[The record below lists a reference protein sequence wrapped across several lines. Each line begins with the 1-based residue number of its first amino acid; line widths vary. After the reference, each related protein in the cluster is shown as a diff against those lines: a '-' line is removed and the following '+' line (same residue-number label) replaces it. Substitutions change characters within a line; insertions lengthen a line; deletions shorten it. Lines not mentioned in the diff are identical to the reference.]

1 MLEEEFLNAQQAAA
15 YLGVHRQRI
24 YQLADEG
31 KIGRKVAGYW
41 VFTRSELDAYD
52 AAPKGPGGR
61 PKRDAGT
68 LEVVSPA

>member
-1 MLEEEFLNAQQAAA
+1 MPEEEFLNAQQAAA

-41 VFTRSELDAYD
+41 VFTRAELDAYE
-52 AAPKGPGGR
+52 AAPKGPRGR
-61 PKRDAGT
+61 PKGDAGT
-68 LEVVSPA
+68 LEAVSPA